1 MGNNGKEGNSVA
13 KGRSLG
19 SQLNRSVDG
28 RYISGVKKQLVD
40 NKGMDWYNYPLT
52 GKAPC

>member
-1 MGNNGKEGNSVA
+1 MSVKNNTGSSVA
-13 KGRSLG
+13 KGRTIT

-28 RYISGVKKQLVD
+28 RYISGVKKQILD